1 MERKIAEPAEPP
13 FDVEGTDT
21 QPATIVRTPLGED
34 IWLPPPVSA
43 PQSNGCLSRSNEEK
57 LDAAIQYIRKL
68 FHDAAGPQVGGRKFF
83 GRVTMA
89 TVWQKGECVEIQ
101 PCIEGKDRVI
111 REGM

>member
-1 MERKIAEPAEPP
+1 MARKAPESNEPP
-13 FDVEGTDT
+13 FDVEGETTDEVLERLEEKLDAEPKKPLQV
-21 QPATIVRTPLGED
+21 QP
-34 IWLPPPVSA
+34 
-43 PQSNGCLSRSNEEK
+43 SNGCLSRGNEDK
-57 LDAAIQYIRKL
+57 LEAAIQYIRKL